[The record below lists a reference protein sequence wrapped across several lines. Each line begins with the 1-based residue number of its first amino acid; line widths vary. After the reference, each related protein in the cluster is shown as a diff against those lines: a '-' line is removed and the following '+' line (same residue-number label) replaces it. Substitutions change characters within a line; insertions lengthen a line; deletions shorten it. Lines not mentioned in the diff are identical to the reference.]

1 MRYNQKRGESCR
13 SFIPKE
19 SQRLFKCKQSSLLWL
34 LFLLYAACIGLL
46 EDLSGLT
53 LSQGQNQLGEQLYHR
68 MAGHQ
73 VMAGLVRRASARVT
87 LGIDSDPELTP
98 LYT

>member
-1 MRYNQKRGESCR
+1 MQTVFFVVAIVLIVCSLYRVARR
-13 SFIPKE
+13 SLRPN
-19 SQRLFKCKQSSLLWL
+19 LVP
-34 LFLLYAACIGLL
+34 GNVL
-46 EDLSGLT
+46 E
-53 LSQGQNQLGEQLYHR
+53 QNRLGEQLYHR